1 MDNSLQVFS
10 YNNNEVRT
18 VEKDGEI
25 WFVAKDVCDVLGLT
39 NPTVAL
45 EALDDDE
52 RAKFFLGRSPVHG
65 GGGEANIISE
75 SGLYSLVLRSNK
87 PEAKNFSRWVRHDV
101 LPAIR
106 KTGNYSK
113 GNILSP
119 SLHDALDGAKF
130 IFETAGIKEN
140 QLTLALDKV
149 YKSYMGKS
157 ALDAGGVYLIAPV
170 QKQLLTPTELA
181 VHFNFPKPKAGARV
195 INKLLE
201 NAGYQVRLANSMWE
215 PSELGKPFAV
225 LLDTNKKHSD
235 GTPVRSLKWN
245 SNIIRV
251 LDDLLHDTEGEI

>member
-10 YNNNEVRT
+10 YNNKEVRT
-18 VEKDGEI
+18 VEKNGDI
-25 WFVAKDVCDVLGLT
+25 WFVAKDVCDVLDIH
-39 NPTVAL
+39 NSNDTVRKM
-45 EALDDDE
+45 LDDDE
-52 RAKFFLGRSPVHG
+52 KGIEKIYTPG
-65 GGGEANIISE
+65 GLQDMTIISE

-106 KTGNYSK
+106 KTGNYSIK
-113 GNILSP
+113 KDLP
-119 SLHDALDGAKF
+119 ALNPH
-130 IFETAGIKEN
+130 IFECAKIVFEVAGIKDN
-140 QLTLALDKV
+140 QLALALDKFF
-149 YKSYMGKS
+149 KSYTGKS
-157 ALDAGGVYLIAPV
+157 ALDAGGVNLIAPV

-181 VHFNFPKPKAGARV
+181 VLFNFHKPKAGARV

-245 SNIIRV
+245 SNIINV
-251 LDDLLHDTEGEI
+251 LDGLLNNTKGEV

>member
-1 MDNSLQVFS
+1 MSDIILFN
-10 YNNNEVRT
+10 YNEEHQIRT
-18 VEKDGEI
+18 TIIDGEP
-25 WFVAKDVCDVLGLT
+25 WFVAKDVCDVLGIQNT
-39 NPTVAL
+39 TQAIQN
-45 EALDDDE
+45 LDNDE
-52 RAKFFLGRSPVHG
+52 RAMFYIGRQ
-65 GGGEANIISE
+65 GEANIISE
-75 SGLYSLVLRSNK
+75 SGLYALILRSNK